1 MIFALQGAAKIET
14 IQADWS
20 VSSEVDT
27 GAREANASE
36 HEWAS
41 GESRFYEA
49 IEN

>member
-27 GAREANASE
+27 GARE
-36 HEWAS
+36 
-41 GESRFYEA
+41 ESARQ
-49 IEN
+49 NTGGHLGNPDL